1 MKDIK
6 EIQKKKMQDKT
17 IICIVGKA
25 GSGKDTILK
34 SVCNIAKNKVNPIIS
49 YTSRPMRQGEIN
61 GKDYHFITK
70 GEFLN
75 KIQNNEMIEY
85 TEFNGWFYGTALDC
99 LSEEVPNIGVFNPG
113 GIESLKRYSDLKIYT
128 FYITASPKIRL
139 LRQLNREEEP
149 NVDEV
154 IRRYQADNI
163 DFEICDK
170 YGLKNE
176 TIEDFAQIVS
186 LIIRYI
192 DSLGKNK

>member
-1 MKDIK
+1 
-6 EIQKKKMQDKT
+6 MQNKT

-34 SVCNIAKNKVNPIIS
+34 SVCDIAKNKVNPIIS

-61 GKDYHFITK
+61 GKDYYFITK
-70 GEFLN
+70 EEFLN

-85 TEFNGWFYGTALDC
+85 TEFNGWFYGIASDC
-99 LSEEVPNIGVFNPG
+99 LSEKIPNIGIFNPA
-113 GIESLKRYSDLKIYT
+113 GIKCLRRYSNLKIYI
-128 FYITASPKIRL
+128 FYITASSKIRL

-149 NVDEV
+149 DVDEV

-163 DFEICDK
+163 DFEICDI

-192 DSLGKNK
+192 DSLGENE

>member
-1 MKDIK
+1 MTNKI
-6 EIQKKKMQDKT
+6 
-17 IICIVGKA
+17 IICIIGKA

-34 SVCNIAKNKVNPIIS
+34 SVCNIAQNKVNPIIS
-49 YTSRPMRQGEIN
+49 YTSRPMRQGEKN
-61 GKDYHFITK
+61 GKDYYFITK
-70 GEFLN
+70 EEFLN

-99 LSEEVPNIGVFNPG
+99 LSEEVPNIGVFNPS
-113 GIESLKRYSDLKIYT
+113 GIEFLKQYLDLKVYT

-163 DFEICDK
+163 DFEVCDK

>member
-1 MKDIK
+1 
-6 EIQKKKMQDKT
+6 MQNKT

-34 SVCNIAKNKVNPIIS
+34 SVCDIAKNKVNPIIS

-61 GKDYHFITK
+61 GKDYYFITK
-70 GEFLN
+70 EEFLN

-85 TEFNGWFYGTALDC
+85 TEFNGWFYGIASDC
-99 LSEEVPNIGVFNPG
+99 LSEEIPNIGIFNPAG
-113 GIESLKRYSDLKIYT
+113 LESLKQYSNLKIYI

-154 IRRYQADNI
+154 IRRYKADNI
-163 DFEICDK
+163 DFEICDE

-176 TIEDFAQIVS
+176 TISDFAQIVG
-186 LIIRYI
+186 LIISYI